1 MLVFPSFRVFLSL
14 ADYDGFFGKTDGKV
28 VDSKTTEITQNA
40 NKGQVWP
47 EVWPEEDLSRF

>member
-40 NKGQVWP
+40 NKGQR
-47 EVWPEEDLSRF
+47 VWPEEDLSRF